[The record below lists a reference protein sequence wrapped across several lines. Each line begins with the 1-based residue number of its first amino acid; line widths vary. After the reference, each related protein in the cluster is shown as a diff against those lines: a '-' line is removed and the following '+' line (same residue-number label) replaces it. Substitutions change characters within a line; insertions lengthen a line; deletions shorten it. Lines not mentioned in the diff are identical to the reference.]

1 MEVRFSKRGQQENGA
16 FLLISTANQAPE
28 CLLDTP
34 CLSLFCISSFQA
46 EKSGAQLE
54 GVLRSHMIMRDG
66 HRRDSV
72 IYSWLDTEWTA
83 LRIALCAKFGWSLP
97 VAGGASTRAN
107 VVE

>member
-1 MEVRFSKRGQQENGA
+1 MFALHARSVA
-16 FLLISTANQAPE
+16 ILHFLPA
-28 CLLDTP
+28 
-34 CLSLFCISSFQA
+34 FQA
-46 EKSGAQLE
+46 EKSGAQFE

-72 IYSWLDTEWTA
+72 IYSWLDTEWAA

-97 VAGGASTRAN
+97 AAGRASTREN